1 MRIPFAVWSA
11 VLAILV
17 FAGLTARDFLNFG
30 TLEIRPMLG
39 VMIAGVW
46 LALVIVMG
54 FVGMVRKATTSR
66 PVDVPSDV
74 TEEIKRHPED

>member
-74 TEEIKRHPED
+74 TQEIKRHPED